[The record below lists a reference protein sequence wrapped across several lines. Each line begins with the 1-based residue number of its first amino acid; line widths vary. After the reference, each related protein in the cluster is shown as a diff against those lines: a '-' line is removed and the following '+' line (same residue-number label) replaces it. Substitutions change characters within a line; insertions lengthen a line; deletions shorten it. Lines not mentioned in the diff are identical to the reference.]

1 MTWHRP
7 SNIAIGTVCALA
19 LTACAI
25 GPNYHRSSAPPS
37 PTFKSGQ
44 GWTPATPA
52 QVSNAQWWSIYDDP
66 TLSGLE
72 EQVEVSNQNVK
83 VAVANYYAAR
93 EATAVDE
100 SGFLPQVTLGGTET
114 HSGGS
119 GQFSTEV
126 SGFQHIGST
135 TRTVYEADANGT
147 WDIDIW
153 GKLRREVESDIAK
166 AQADAA
172 DIAAARLSAQNTL
185 AADYF
190 QLRAAEQELR
200 ILKTTVQEYKV
211 SLQIAQN
218 QVNAGTTTLAD
229 VYSARTQLENTIAQE
244 NSVELTRDEMEHAI
258 AVLVGKAPSQLAI
271 PQGQF
276 TSTVPVV
283 PAGLPSQLLL
293 RRPDIAAS
301 ERALESA
308 NAQIGVA
315 EAAWFPSLTLSGSYG
330 YESSSLS
337 TLIRASNNVWS
348 FGPSIAETLF
358 NAGATYAQ
366 TKEERALYD
375 SAVAS
380 YRETVLT
387 AFQQVENDL
396 ATLRHLETEYAQ
408 DQAAVIDAQKSATLT
423 LNQYRAGTV
432 AYTAVIVADG
442 TLFNAQITA
451 LGIQSQRLVASA
463 DLVDA
468 IGGGW
473 DSAQLNAHDYGVA
486 ETLKS
491 TVQ

>member
-1 MTWHRP
+1 M
-7 SNIAIGTVCALA
+7 AIGTAGAVA
-19 LTACAI
+19 LTACAV
-25 GPNYHRSSAPPS
+25 GPNYHRASAPPS
-37 PTFKSGQ
+37 PAFKAGQ
-44 GWTPATPA
+44 GWAPATPA
-52 QVSNAQWWSIYDDP
+52 QVTNQRWWSIYDDP
-66 TLSGLE
+66 TLSKLE

-83 VAVANYYAAR
+83 EAVANYYAAR
-93 EATAVDE
+93 EAVAVDR
-100 SGFLPQVTLGGTET
+100 SGFLPDISAGLTATR
-114 HSGGS
+114 SGGS
-119 GQFSTEV
+119 GAYNGAV
-126 SGFQHIGST
+126 SGFISSGST
-135 TRTVYEADANGT
+135 RRTVYELDASGS
-147 WDIDIW
+147 WDLDIW
-153 GKLRREVESDIAK
+153 GKLRREVEGAVAT

-190 QLRAAEQELR
+190 QLRAAEQEMR

-211 SLQIAQN
+211 SLKIAQN
-218 QVNAGTTTLAD
+218 QVNAGTATLAD
-229 VYSARTQLENTIAQE
+229 VYSARTQLENTVAQE

-258 AVLVGKAPSQLAI
+258 AVLIGKAPSQLAI
-271 PQGQF
+271 PQGEF
-276 TSTVPVV
+276 TATVPVV
-283 PAGLPSQLLL
+283 PAGVPSQLLL

-301 ERALESA
+301 ERAMQST

-315 EAAWFPSLTLSGSYG
+315 EAAWFPSLTLTGSYG
-330 YESSSLS
+330 YESSSLA
-337 TLIRASNNVWS
+337 TLVRASNDVWS
-348 FGPSIAETLF
+348 FGPSLAETVF
-358 NAGATYAQ
+358 NAGATYFQ

-375 SAVAS
+375 SSVAS

-408 DQAAVIDAQKSATLT
+408 DEAAVVDAQKSAALT

-432 AYTAVIVADG
+432 AYTSVIVADG
-442 TLFNAQITA
+442 TLFTAQITA
-451 LGIQSQRLVASA
+451 LNVQSERLVASA

-473 DSAQLNAHDYGVA
+473 DSAQLETRDYGVT